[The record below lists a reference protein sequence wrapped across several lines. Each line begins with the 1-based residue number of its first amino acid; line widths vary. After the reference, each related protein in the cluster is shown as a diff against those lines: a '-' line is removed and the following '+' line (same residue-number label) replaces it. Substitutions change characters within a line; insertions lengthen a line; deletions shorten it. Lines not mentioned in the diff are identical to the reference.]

1 MLVFL
6 QLSYMGLVGVYD
18 NLRRQAI
25 AFLFLKRSPKFF
37 AREIRI
43 PSILTISHPS
53 IT

>member
-1 MLVFL
+1 
-6 QLSYMGLVGVYD
+6 MGLVGVYD

-37 AREIRI
+37 AREIRV